1 MDKSQWRACMAAVR
15 DGDEADA
22 LAAVAFW
29 AREAP
34 RVDRASLATATA
46 TLLTALRRP
55 EPALERAA
63 AAALGAI
70 AEKPALGDDLA
81 AIVEPFARAQCG
93 RVPANAADGAR
104 RVRSV
109 AAALAA
115 LAEGGGSSALL
126 EPLLEA
132 YVPRLRRSAARFD
145 GGLLAAD
152 AVARLVAAATR
163 RFPAAA
169 WLAADGGALDAV
181 AEGVAR
187 AIEHLFEDG
196 ASPELHYATPPPAPG
211 GGAYV
216 VAADEAV
223 VFASPRGVAAGA
235 LPRHKRVTAT
245 AWDGPDWARVEAPVA
260 GWVRFADLAP
270 RSEAIHSYVAASP
283 LWRQT
288 CGAVAK
294 RNGVARCEAALA
306 KRAGDAAARRVASPR
321 ARAALRDLADAGVEL
336 RVLRCHANLAARG
349 LPPRLWGRHRDFAGR
364 GVGAVDARDLEGFW
378 GFVRKHEPCV
388 VRGAADVEHR
398 FDGGVQWAD
407 LGDDAYLAKRCGHRA
422 VGVRGAYVDGGGAA
436 AGRVFASSATAR
448 APLAAALAERRRADA
463 AGEAAAFYAAKIPLA
478 DHLPELDDDVRA
490 VLRDARRGNRPPGSR
505 PNFEPLGR
513 VDSADSWTH
522 RWLSSSPR
530 GTAEAVASK
539 RSLTWKIS

>member
-1 MDKSQWRACMAAVR
+1 MRAE
-15 DGDEADA
+15 GA
-22 LAAVAFW
+22 LN
-29 AREAP
+29 
-34 RVDRASLATATA
+34 
-46 TLLTALRRP
+46 
-55 EPALERAA
+55 PALERAA

-70 AEKPALGDDLA
+70 AETPALGDDLA

-115 LAEGGGSSALL
+115 LAEGGGASALL

-152 AVARLVAAATR
+152 AVARSPPGRAAV
-163 RFPAAA
+163 PGAA

-260 GWVRFADLAP
+260 GWV
-270 RSEAIHSYVAASP
+270 
-283 LWRQT
+283 
-288 CGAVAK
+288 
-294 RNGVARCEAALA
+294 
-306 KRAGDAAARRVASPR
+306 
-321 ARAALRDLADAGVEL
+321 
-336 RVLRCHANLAARG
+336 
-349 LPPRLWGRHRDFAGR
+349 
-364 GVGAVDARDLEGFW
+364 
-378 GFVRKHEPCV
+378 
-388 VRGAADVEHR
+388 
-398 FDGGVQWAD
+398 
-407 LGDDAYLAKRCGHRA
+407 
-422 VGVRGAYVDGGGAA
+422 
-436 AGRVFASSATAR
+436 FASSATAR

-478 DHLPELDDDVRA
+478 DHLPELDDDARA
-490 VLRDARRGNRPPGSR
+490 TRSTCPRAGGARRAGPSVILNFWRDLHPAKTRDAEDDDGG
-505 PNFEPLGR
+505 
-513 VDSADSWTH
+513 
-522 RWLSSSPR
+522 
-530 GTAEAVASK
+530 
-539 RSLTWKIS
+539 